1 MAAFFRTEWFETLQA
16 SQFRV
21 AAADVVALTNE
32 ASHRIKQTP
41 CFNRQLVMRR
51 LTFSRALPVTHRRSS
66 LLAGTISLIGLQSN
80 LMPWNKKE
88 GAFGERAILT
98 HLQDDALRFLC
109 RS

>member
-1 MAAFFRTEWFETLQA
+1 MAVFFRTEWFETLQA

-51 LTFSRALPVTHRRSS
+51 LTLSRALPVTHRRSS
-66 LLAGTISLIGLQSN
+66 HCVKCYEGVRSCGWWKYQIL
-80 LMPWNKKE
+80 PWS
-88 GAFGERAILT
+88 AVY
-98 HLQDDALRFLC
+98 ALDWFPAPSCVL
-109 RS
+109 